1 VWVIASAPLV
11 AACGGTDEPKH
22 GVAQFRSRAAQKSYR
37 EIYQTAP
44 ATWWGSRTSS
54 QFAKGAARLA

>member
-1 VWVIASAPLV
+1 MSQKFVSVVLFALSL

-44 ATWWGSRTSS
+44 TTW
-54 QFAKGAARLA
+54 